1 MPSGPA
7 VTAASLGAWL
17 LKAAPDGGA
26 VEELARHGFEDVTVR
41 CVRTSYRTRLVEP
54 GQPVLLWVSGA
65 DDRHPSGIHATGET
79 TGPVRHGP
87 DGPVMPV
94 RLRAVRP
101 FVPRRALLADPTLA
115 GAEVLRFAA
124 GSNPSYLDAE
134 QWAALRTAFPQVDHR
149 DRPGAPTT

>member
-1 MPSGPA
+1 MPARPA
-7 VTAASLGAWL
+7 VSTASLGAWL

-26 VEELARHGFEDVTVR
+26 VEEMARSGFEDVTVR
-41 CVRTSYRTRLVEP
+41 CVRASYRTRLVEP

-65 DDRHPSGIHATGET
+65 DERHPPGIHAAGLT
-79 TGPVRHGP
+79 TGPVEHGP

-94 RLRAVRP
+94 RLRAVQP
-101 FVPRRALLADPTLA
+101 HVPRSALLADPRLA

-134 QWAALRTAFPQVDHR
+134 QYAALRAAFPQVDHR
-149 DRPGAPTT
+149 DRPGPGTA